1 MDKRLRRMLQA
12 MTTMTIFIV
21 IRTIYR
27 VVEFADGWNGKVIS
41 TQWVFNVFD
50 GTMIVLAMYTLNLF
64 HPGIYLR
71 GEDYPSQTS
80 SEGVVMEE
88 RLKPASYQGLNA

>member
-1 MDKRLRRMLQA
+1 M
-12 MTTMTIFIV
+12 I
-21 IRTIYR
+21 
-27 VVEFADGWNGKVIS
+27 EFADGWNGKVIS
-41 TQWVFNVFD
+41 TQWVFSAWSFTWLSFPNLKVIIGDYADVFD
-50 GTMIVLAMYTLNLF
+50 GTMIVLAMYTLNIF

-88 RLKPASYQGLNA
+88 RLKPTYGQPEHRAV

>member
-1 MDKRLRRMLQA
+1 M
-12 MTTMTIFIV
+12 
-21 IRTIYR
+21 YR
-27 VVEFADGWNGKVIS
+27 VVEFANGWTGKVIS
-41 TQWVFNVFD
+41 TQWVFSAWSFFSFLFPNLIVIVVYADVFD

-88 RLKPASYQGLNA
+88 RLKPTYDEGKAV